1 MSKCYDFD
9 EYVDRKNSHA
19 EKWNNMIA
27 AGAPK
32 MIIQSY
38 LCLLLIW
45 NLNVVMKF

>member
-27 AGAPK
+27 K
-32 MIIQSY
+32 MIIQFY
-38 LCLLLIW
+38 LCLLQIW
-45 NLNVVMKF
+45 SLNVVMKF